1 MARLAIVLAGALCL
15 LSLAQLANSHQP
27 QFTVKGRVFCEVCRA
42 NFINKF
48 SKPMAGAE
56 VKLECKD
63 EESGIVTYSVTGGV
77 TDDKGEYS
85 LMAEGDH
92 EEEYCEVTL
101 VKSSQPDCAEIPVDG
116 LGEIPAAEITLTANN
131 GFHDVSLCQ
140 RTFSQEGSPARV
152 RRATRSWKRTR
163 KTRSPCL
170 DAIIYMTEF

>member
-63 EESGIVTYSVTGGV
+63 EESGTVTYSVTGGV

-85 LMAEGDH
+85 LTAEGDH

-131 GFHDVSLCQ
+131 GFHD
-140 RTFSQEGSPARV
+140 
-152 RRATRSWKRTR
+152 
-163 KTRSPCL
+163 
-170 DAIIYMTEF
+170 EFRYANALFFTKKEAQPECEELYKELEEDKEDEEPLP

>member
-15 LSLAQLANSHQP
+15 LSLAQLANSQQP

-63 EESGIVTYSVTGGV
+63 EESGIVTYS
-77 TDDKGEYS
+77 
-85 LMAEGDH
+85 
-92 EEEYCEVTL
+92 
-101 VKSSQPDCAEIPVDG
+101 SSQSDCAEIPVDG

-131 GFHDVSLCQ
+131 GFHDEFRYANALFFTKKEAQPEC
-140 RTFSQEGSPARV
+140 EELY
-152 RRATRSWKRTR
+152 KELEEDK

-170 DAIIYMTEF
+170 DAIIYMMEF